1 MLLKGEIWA
10 MPALQ
15 SPWGHRCEGTIPWCC
30 WMREK
35 SSLELLGQE
44 AEKGW
49 VQFL

>member
-1 MLLKGEIWA
+1 
-10 MPALQ
+10 
-15 SPWGHRCEGTIPWCC
+15 
-30 WMREK
+30 MREK